1 MEEEVEN
8 DEVGLEE
15 LDLYIFQKNML
26 SVAILAAGKGT
37 RMASS
42 LPKVLHKISGK
53 SLLQRVIDSCVELN
67 PDQIFI
73 ITGHK
78 SNEVQ
83 ESIPNNKKIH
93 FVIQDPQSGTGHA
106 IQVLTRKVEN
116 KVGKLLV
123 LNGDVPLIKPET
135 LNKLLK
141 LHDLKNAD
149 VSLITTKKK
158 NPYGYGRVFLKGE
171 FIEKIVEEK
180 DCNNEERQ
188 NSLVNAGI
196 YCFNWKN
203 LSKIIGSLRS
213 NNSQKEIYLTDT
225 VSLLKNS
232 LSLEAED
239 NGELQ
244 GINNRIQLSKCE
256 EIIQDSIKEKHML
269 NGVTFINKA
278 SCSIS
283 EEAEIGEDVIIEAN
297 THIRGKTKIF
307 NNCVIGPNTF
317 IENSSVGLNCEISN
331 STVYE
336 SQIMDGI
343 KIGPYS
349 HIRPKSKI
357 SSLSKI
363 GNFVEIKNSHLE
375 EESKVNH
382 LSYIGDSIIGRSTNI
397 GAGTI
402 TANFDGQKKHQ
413 TKIGKNSSIGA
424 NTVFVAPVNIGES
437 VTTGAG
443 SVITKDSK
451 DNTLAISRTKQINIE
466 NWKKKKP

>member
-1 MEEEVEN
+1 
-8 DEVGLEE
+8 
-15 LDLYIFQKNML
+15 ML

-37 RMASS
+37 RMESS

-78 SNEVQ
+78 AKEVK
-83 ESIPNNKKIH
+83 ESISDNKNIQ
-93 FVIQDPQSGTGHA
+93 FVIQHPQSGTGHA
-106 IQVLTRKVEN
+106 IQVLCRAVKKTQ
-116 KVGKLLV
+116 GKLLV

-135 LNKLLK
+135 LNKLLN
-141 LHDLKNAD
+141 LHDSKNAD

-158 NPYGYGRVFLKGE
+158 NPHGYGRVFLKSG
-171 FIEKIVEEK
+171 FIERIVEEK
-180 DCNNEERQ
+180 DCNNQERE
-188 NSLVNAGI
+188 NLLINAGI
-196 YCFNWKN
+196 YCFNWDN
-203 LSKIIGSLRS
+203 LSKIINSLQS
-213 NNSQKEIYLTDT
+213 NNNQKEIYLTDT

-232 LSLEAED
+232 LSIEVED

-256 EIIQDSIKEKHML
+256 ENIQNSIKEKHML

-283 EEAEIGEDVIIEAN
+283 EEAEIGKDVTIEAN
-297 THIRGKTKIF
+297 THIRGSTKI
-307 NNCVIGPNTF
+307 NSNCIIGPNTF
-317 IENSSVGLNCEISN
+317 IENSHVGLHCEISN
-331 STVYE
+331 STVYN
-336 SQIMDGI
+336 SQIMDHI

-349 HIRPKSKI
+349 HIRPNSKI
-357 SSLSKI
+357 SSYSKI
-363 GNFVEIKNSHLE
+363 GNFVEIKNSQLE

-402 TANFDGQKKHQ
+402 TANFDGQKKYQ

-424 NTVFVAPVNIGES
+424 NTVFVAPINLGES

-451 DNTLAISRTKQINIE
+451 DNSLAISRTEQVNIE
-466 NWKKKKP
+466 NWKKKKSRFN